1 MNKVLNELSTI
12 IVINIV
18 VLSIIT
24 ISNNFEKA
32 LQNRYY
38 LNIDLSN
45 REYIEE
51 IVIENNKIVMGEI
64 NKIAYQ
70 QGLGDWELLLYYE
83 NGIED
88 KIMFADSNRNM
99 QSLQDYIIQNGYN
112 EGKISSNKIKISL
125 VAILFALIYE
135 ISYLIIKKIK
145 RKQTEKL
152 TK

>member
-125 VAILFALIYE
+125 VAILVAIIYE

-145 RKQTEKL
+145 RKQTEQVNN
-152 TK
+152 

>member
-88 KIMFADSNRNM
+88 KIMFAYSNRNM

-112 EGKISSNKIKISL
+112 EGKTSSNKIKISL
-125 VAILFALIYE
+125 VAILLAIIYE
-135 ISYLIIKKIK
+135 VSYLIIKKIK
-145 RKQTEKL
+145 RKQTEEV

>member
-125 VAILFALIYE
+125 VAILVAIIYE
-135 ISYLIIKKIK
+135 ISYLIIMKIK

>member
-1 MNKVLNELSTI
+1 MNKVLNKLGTI

-18 VLSIIT
+18 VISIIT

-51 IVIENNKIVMGEI
+51 ILIENKKIVMGEI
-64 NKIAYQ
+64 HKIAYQ
-70 QGLGDWELLLYYE
+70 QGLGDWELLVYYE

-88 KIMFADSNRNM
+88 KIIFGDSNRKM
-99 QSLQDYIIQNGYN
+99 QPLQDNIIQNGYN
-112 EGKISSNKIKISL
+112 ECNTSSNKVKISL
-125 VAILFALIYE
+125 GGILIAIIYG

-145 RKQTEKL
+145 RKQREMTIL
-152 TK
+152 